1 MQELIATLLL
11 SSCFKLLSYKTI
23 ATTIIQHRNLVV
35 ARDRW
40 QGWTGEALSG
50 QVDPG
55 DCSYPRIQ
63 QSKARG
69 ILKSSRGYGCW
80 ENGPSE
86 KRKGPRSKQ
95 SPYGNKTM
103 KEMVKVI
110 KKRRKVFSGMEGGG
124 RGNIYLEAMLSTSS
138 GYGKKNCKTATQ
150 ISSFSFSVILI
161 PYP

>member
-1 MQELIATLLL
+1 MTDGRAGQVRP
-11 SSCFKLLSYKTI
+11 C
-23 ATTIIQHRNLVV
+23 
-35 ARDRW
+35 
-40 QGWTGEALSG
+40 QGK
-50 QVDPG
+50 VDPG

-103 KEMVKVI
+103 KEMVKVLE
-110 KKRRKVFSGMEGGG
+110 KKGLFRNGRRGQRKYLF
-124 RGNIYLEAMLSTSS
+124 RGH
-138 GYGKKNCKTATQ
+138 
-150 ISSFSFSVILI
+150 VINLKWLWKEKL
-161 PYP
+161 